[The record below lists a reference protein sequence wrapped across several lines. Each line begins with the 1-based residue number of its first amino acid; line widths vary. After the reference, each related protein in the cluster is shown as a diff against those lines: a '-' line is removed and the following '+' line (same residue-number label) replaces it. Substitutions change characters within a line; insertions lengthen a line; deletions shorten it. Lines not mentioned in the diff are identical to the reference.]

1 LGYLYF
7 DTINNFFE
15 FLIDDL
21 LKHLR
26 PFHDVDHKN
35 EVPSFA
41 PLFKSHYRLN
51 KKELQEFKAQ
61 INNLMERGYIKP
73 NKSPYGLLILCV
85 DQKDKKL
92 RLCIDYCTLN
102 KIIIKNNFLLPQIDD
117 LFYHLNWACYLI
129 HIDMKSGYYQIRMG
143 EVDVKK
149 TTMRTI
155 YGSYKFLV
163 MLFGLCH
170 APFIFNTLMNF
181 YLS

>member
-1 LGYLYF
+1 MISLNILP
-7 DTINNFFE
+7 
-15 FLIDDL
+15 
-21 LKHLR
+21 

-73 NKSPYGLLILCV
+73 NKSPYGLLVLCV
-85 DQKDKKL
+85 DQNDKKL
-92 RLCIDYCTLN
+92 HLCIDYCTLN
-102 KIIIKNNFLLPQIDD
+102 KIIVKNNYPLPQIDD
-117 LFYHLNWACYLI
+117 LFDHLNWACYLI

-143 EVDVKK
+143 GVDVKK
-149 TTMRTI
+149 IAMRTI

-163 MLFGLCH
+163 MSFGLCH
-170 APFIFNTLMNF
+170 APSTFNTLMNF